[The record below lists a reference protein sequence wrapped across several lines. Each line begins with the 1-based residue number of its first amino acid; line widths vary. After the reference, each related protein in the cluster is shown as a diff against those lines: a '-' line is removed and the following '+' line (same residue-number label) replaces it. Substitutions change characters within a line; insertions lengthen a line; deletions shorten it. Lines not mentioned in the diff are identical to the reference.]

1 MLWPKKKAATKPYKI
16 LRRAVFL
23 GGLLFLVRLN
33 YRRCMIRSSISN
45 FFRDITA
52 WLVVALF
59 MFPILWWAI
68 VSIQPASA
76 IFDIEQINFFNF
88 IPTINN
94 YILTL
99 TDLGSSLFNSRE
111 AILNSLVVALGSTV
125 LVILVGISAAF
136 SLSHHL
142 NAYKHNFIIAVF
154 LSRIAPPIATIIPI
168 YVTYRTLG
176 LNDTWAGLILAHTAM
191 NAPLAILMLKSFVD
205 DVPREMFEAAKID
218 GATEFQLMS
227 KILIPNIN
235 GGLVTTAILCFIFSW
250 TEFLMATYLT
260 DQMHMLPVQL
270 SILRMADWGPVAALS
285 TATLVPSF
293 VAILLV
299 RKNLVRG
306 LTWGLQK

>member
-1 MLWPKKKAATKPYKI
+1 MNRSAQFNFLRDVAAW
-16 LRRAVFL
+16 A
-23 GGLLFLVRLN
+23 
-33 YRRCMIRSSISN
+33 
-45 FFRDITA
+45 
-52 WLVVALF
+52 VVAVF
-59 MFPILWWAI
+59 MFPIFWWAI

-76 IFDIEQINFFNF
+76 IFDKDHINIFNF
-88 IPTINN
+88 EPTFNN
-94 YILTL
+94 YVFTL
-99 TDLGSSLFNSRE
+99 TDIGSSLFNSRQ
-111 AILNSLVVALGSTV
+111 AILNSLVVAIFST
-125 LVILVGISAAF
+125 ILAIAIGVSAAF

-142 NAYKHNFIIAVF
+142 NTYKRDFIIAVF
-154 LSRIAPPIATIIPI
+154 LARIAPPIAVILPI
-168 YVTYRTLG
+168 YVTFRSIG
-176 LNDTWAGLILAHTAM
+176 LNDTWPGLILAHTAM

-218 GATEFQLMS
+218 GATEFQILQ
-227 KILIPNIN
+227 KILIPNIS

-293 VAILLV
+293 VAILVV

-306 LTWGLQK
+306 LTWGLQR

>member
-1 MLWPKKKAATKPYKI
+1 MSMNRSAT
-16 LRRAVFL
+16 
-23 GGLLFLVRLN
+23 LN
-33 YRRCMIRSSISN
+33 FC
-45 FFRDITA
+45 RDFTA
-52 WLVVALF
+52 WTVVALF

-76 IFDIEQINFFNF
+76 IFDKDHINILNF
-88 IPTINN
+88 EPTFNN
-94 YILTL
+94 YIFTL
-99 TDLGSSLFNSRE
+99 TDIGSSLFDSRA
-111 AILNSLVVALGSTV
+111 AILNSLVVAMCSTI
-125 LVILVGISAAF
+125 LVIIIGISAAF

-142 NAYKHNFIIAVF
+142 NAYKRNFIIAVF
-154 LSRIAPPIATIIPI
+154 LVRIAPPIAVILPI
-168 YVTYRTLG
+168 YVTFRSIG
-176 LNDTWAGLILAHTAM
+176 LTDTWAGLILAHTAM

-218 GATEFQLMS
+218 GASEFQILR
-227 KILIPNIN
+227 KILIPNIS
-235 GGLVTTAILCFIFSW
+235 GGLATTAILCFIFSW

-270 SILRMADWGPVAALS
+270 SILHMADWGPVAALS

>member
-1 MLWPKKKAATKPYKI
+1 MNRSAT
-16 LRRAVFL
+16 A
-23 GGLLFLVRLN
+23 
-33 YRRCMIRSSISN
+33 N

-52 WLVVALF
+52 WFVVALF
-59 MFPILWWAI
+59 MFPILWWAL

-76 IFDIEQINFFNF
+76 IFDKDHINFFNF
-88 IPTINN
+88 VPTLNN

-111 AILNSLVVALGSTV
+111 AILNSLIVAIGSTV
-125 LVILVGISAAF
+125 LVSAIGVSAAF
-136 SLSHHL
+136 SLSHHV
-142 NAYKHNFIIAVF
+142 NAYKHKFIIAVF
-154 LSRIAPPIATIIPI
+154 LARVAPPIATIIPI
-168 YVTYRTLG
+168 YVTYRTIG
-176 LNDTWAGLILAHTAM
+176 LTDTWMGLVLAHTAM
-191 NAPLAILMLKSFVD
+191 NAPLAILLLKSFID
-205 DVPREMFEAAKID
+205 EVPREMFEAAKID
-218 GATEFQLMS
+218 GATEFQLLS
-227 KILIPNIN
+227 KILIPNIS
-235 GGLVTTAILCFIFSW
+235 GGLVTTAILCFVFSW

-306 LTWGLQK
+306 LTWGMQR

>member
-1 MLWPKKKAATKPYKI
+1 MNQSAPTN
-16 LRRAVFL
+16 
-23 GGLLFLVRLN
+23 LL
-33 YRRCMIRSSISN
+33 
-45 FFRDITA
+45 RDITA
-52 WLVVALF
+52 WFVVALF

-76 IFDIEQINFFNF
+76 IYDKDQINLFSFV
-88 IPTINN
+88 PTFDN

-99 TDLGSSLFNSRE
+99 TDVGSSLFNSRE
-111 AILNSLVVALGSTV
+111 SILNSLIVAIGSTV
-125 LVILVGISAAF
+125 LVIVIGVSAAF

-142 NAYKHNFIIAVF
+142 NAFKNNFIIAVF
-154 LSRIAPPIATIIPI
+154 LARVAPPIATIIPI
-168 YVTYRTLG
+168 YVTYRTIG
-176 LNDTWAGLILAHTAM
+176 LNDTWAGLILAHAAM
-191 NAPLAILMLKSFVD
+191 NTPLAILLLKSFVD
-205 DVPREMFEAAKID
+205 EVPREMFEAAKID
-218 GATEFQLMS
+218 GATAFQCMV
-227 KILIPNIN
+227 KILLPNIRS
-235 GGLVTTAILCFIFSW
+235 GLVTAAILCFIFSW

-306 LTWGLQK
+306 LTWGLQR

>member
-1 MLWPKKKAATKPYKI
+1 MNQSATI
-16 LRRAVFL
+16 NFL
-23 GGLLFLVRLN
+23 
-33 YRRCMIRSSISN
+33 
-45 FFRDITA
+45 RDITA
-52 WLVVALF
+52 WFVVALF
-59 MFPILWWAI
+59 MFPIFWWAI

-76 IFDIEQINFFNF
+76 IFDKDHTNLFNF
-88 IPTINN
+88 APTFNN

-99 TDLGSSLFNSRE
+99 TDEGSSLFNSRE
-111 AILNSLVVALGSTV
+111 AIWNSLVVAIGSTV
-125 LVILVGISAAF
+125 LVIAIGVLAAF

-142 NAYKHNFIIAVF
+142 NAQKHNFIIAVF
-154 LSRIAPPIATIIPI
+154 LARAAPPIATILPI
-168 YVTYRTLG
+168 LFTYRTIG
-176 LNDTWAGLILAHTAM
+176 LTDTWAGLILAHTAM
-191 NAPLAILMLKSFVD
+191 NAPLAILMLKSFID

-218 GATEFQLMS
+218 GATEFQLLV
-227 KILIPNIN
+227 KILIPNIS

-260 DQMHMLPVQL
+260 DHMHMLPVQL

-306 LTWGLQK
+306 LTWGMQR